1 MPWGLEFSDAAK
13 DALDELDR
21 PVRARLDKFFERL
34 SAHPDPRAIGAPL
47 VGVLAG
53 RWRYRVGA
61 YRIICA
67 IRHDVLII
75 EVIKIGHRREVY
87 RQ

>member
-1 MPWGLEFSDAAK
+1 MPWRLELSDAAK
-13 DALDELDR
+13 DALDKLDR
-21 PVRARLDKFFERL
+21 SMRARMDKFFDRL
-34 SAHPDPRAIGAPL
+34 SVHPDPRAIGAPL

-61 YRIICA
+61 YRIICE
-67 IRHDVLII
+67 IRHDVLVI
-75 EVIKIGHRREVY
+75 EVIKIAHRREVY